1 MALEPVVFWN
11 LADIIS
17 AIILL
22 AALVLMAKF
31 YQEYLD
37 VGISDLRDWKLITIG
52 FAFYI
57 AIKTHFTV
65 LSNLTGENIITSG
78 GVVGYPWYV
87 VAALSITLLT
97 ASLLVFIGF
106 YGLIKD
112 YL

>member
-1 MALEPVVFWN
+1 MAVDPVVFWN
-11 LADIIS
+11 LADVLS

-22 AALVLMAKF
+22 VALLLMVKF
-31 YQEYLD
+31 YQEYLE
-37 VGISDLRDWKLITIG
+37 VEIEELKDWKLITIG

-65 LSNLTGENIITSG
+65 ISNLFTGTLIEGSAIEA
-78 GVVGYPWYV
+78 YPWYL
-87 VAALSITLLT
+87 VAILSITLLT

-106 YGLIKD
+106 YGLVKD

>member
-1 MALEPVVFWN
+1 MVLDPVVFWN

-17 AIILL
+17 AIVLL

-31 YQEYLD
+31 YQEYLE
-37 VGISDLRDWKLITIG
+37 VGISELRDWKLITIG

-65 LSNLTGENIITSG
+65 MSNLIGHDLITGSPA
-78 GVVGYPWYV
+78 VGYPWYI
-87 VAALSITLLT
+87 VAGLSVTLIT

>member
-1 MALEPVVFWN
+1 MALDAAVLWN

-31 YQEYLD
+31 YQEYLE
-37 VGISDLRDWKLITIG
+37 VGIAELRDWKLITIG

-65 LSNLTGENIITSG
+65 MSNLVGEEILTGEA
-78 GVVGYPWYV
+78 VVGYPWYAVAGLSV
-87 VAALSITLLT
+87 VLIT

>member
-1 MALEPVVFWN
+1 MPIDPVVFWN
-11 LADIIS
+11 LADIVS

-31 YQEYLD
+31 YQEYLE
-37 VGISDLRDWKLITIG
+37 VGISELKDWKLITIG

-65 LSNLTGENIITSG
+65 MSNLFGQDVLTGST
-78 GVVGYPWYV
+78 VVSYPWYL
-87 VAALSITLLT
+87 VAALSVVLLT

>member
-1 MALEPVVFWN
+1 MAIEPVVFWN

-31 YQEYLD
+31 YQEYLE
-37 VGISDLRDWKLITIG
+37 VGISELRDWKLITIG

-65 LSNLTGENIITSG
+65 MSNLLGQEIVTGSA
-78 GVVGYPWYV
+78 VVGYPWYV
-87 VAALSITLLT
+87 VVGLSVTLIT

>member
-1 MALEPVVFWN
+1 MALDPVVFWN

-22 AALVLMAKF
+22 AALILMAKF
-31 YQEYLD
+31 YQEYLE
-37 VGISDLRDWKLITIG
+37 VGISELRDWKLITIG

-65 LSNLTGENIITSG
+65 MSNLLGQDIITRG
-78 GVVGYPWYV
+78 GIHGYPWYII
-87 VAALSITLLT
+87 AALSVTLIT